1 MNGPHRHNKRS
12 HGTALSILPLLLAA
26 ALLLP
31 ACIPTM
37 PAHGQEEGLF
47 GQRVKPGGNKRI
59 AADVFARG
67 SAYQMRGLYADAI
80 QEYEKAL
87 RYDESATIHLVLA
100 ECYMELDDL
109 QNADLHIR
117 AGLELN
123 PDFLPLYE
131 AQGRL
136 FLYNSRIDLA
146 IESFRYL
153 DEHQP
158 HALSPKVTLARLYE
172 LRDLDTAIMLYE
184 EVLERRESEY
194 QDENFPILAKLA
206 DLYEATGDSTRYIE
220 VLEKM
225 NASTTALDYLPFQL
239 MQAYTAR
246 GDLAKAHELMLN
258 AAYTVPVND
267 VDYYLASYAGILLD
281 RVDTVDTHAQE
292 IDEYTAFME
301 EVKAPGWLAPYYA
314 ALLLYDSGRRDEAER
329 YFDKVLAQADSLEE
343 VPIRVALHYLRS
355 EQYMRAIDLLSRRED
370 SYPENPEYPFYQG
383 LAWQQFG
390 DNKRAAEELERAA
403 RIAPDFVDAWVQ
415 LGIIYSVMAD
425 HARSDSAYERALE
438 LAPDNALINNNYA
451 YALSER
457 GVQLERARRMA
468 EGALAGE
475 PDNASYLD
483 TMGWIYFQLGQYE
496 RALTYIRRSVDIDP
510 FSATVY
516 EHLGDCYAKLGETDK
531 ARVSWQRALDLEPDR
546 NSTLERLGRGGG

>member
-1 MNGPHRHNKRS
+1 MNGPHGHKKRS
-12 HGTALSILPLLLAA
+12 QRTALGILPILIA

-37 PAHGQEEGLF
+37 PAHTQEDGLF
-47 GQRVKPGGNKRI
+47 TQRARRGGNKRI

-67 SAYQMRGLYADAI
+67 STYQMRGLYADAI
-80 QEYEKAL
+80 QEFEKAL
-87 RYDESATIHLVLA
+87 KYDESAAIHLALA

-109 QNADLHIR
+109 LNAGIHIR
-117 AGLELN
+117 NGLELN

-136 FLYNSRIDLA
+136 HLYNSRIDLA
-146 IESFRYL
+146 IDSFRFL
-153 DEHQP
+153 DERQP
-158 HALSPKVTLARLYE
+158 HSLTPKVTLARLYE

-225 NASTTALDYLPFQL
+225 NESTTALDYLPFQL

-246 GDLAKAHELMLN
+246 DDLAKAHALMQS

-267 VDYYLASYAGILLD
+267 VDYYLASYAGLLLN
-281 RVDTVDTHAQE
+281 RVDTVNTHSRE
-292 IDEYTAFME
+292 IDEYTEFIE
-301 EVKAPGWLAPYYA
+301 QVNAPGWLAPYYA
-314 ALLLYDSGRRDEAER
+314 ALLLYDSGRRNQAER
-329 YFDKVLAQADSLEE
+329 YFDIVLDRADSLEE

-355 EQYMRAIDLLSRRED
+355 EQYMRAIDLLSRHEEKF
-370 SYPENPEYPFYQG
+370 PENPEYPFYQG
-383 LAWQQFG
+383 MAWQQFG
-390 DNKRAAEELERAA
+390 DNQRAVEEMTRAA

-415 LGIIYSVMAD
+415 LGNLYSILLD
-425 HARSDSAYERALE
+425 HADSDAAYERALE

-457 GVQLERARRMA
+457 GVQLERAQRMA
-468 EGALAGE
+468 ESALAGD

-510 FSATVY
+510 ASATVY
-516 EHLGDCYAKLGETDK
+516 EHLGDCYARLGETDK
-531 ARVSWQRALDLEPDR
+531 ARDSWLRALELEPDR
-546 NSTLERLGRGGG
+546 DSTMERLGRGGG

>member
-1 MNGPHRHNKRS
+1 M
-12 HGTALSILPLLLAA
+12 LAA

-37 PAHGQEEGLF
+37 PAPTQEDGLF
-47 GQRVKPGGNKRI
+47 MQRARRGGNKRI

-67 SAYQMRGLYADAI
+67 STYQMRGLYADAI
-80 QEYEKAL
+80 QEFEKAL
-87 RYDESATIHLVLA
+87 KYDESAAIHLALA

-109 QNADLHIR
+109 FNAGQHIR
-117 AGLELN
+117 SGLELN

-136 FLYNSRIDLA
+136 HLYNSRIDLA
-146 IESFRYL
+146 IKSFRLL
-153 DEHQP
+153 DERQP
-158 HALSPKVTLARLYE
+158 HSLTPKVTLARLYE
-172 LRDLDTAIMLYE
+172 MRDLDTAIMLYE
-184 EVLERRESEY
+184 EVLDRRESEY

-246 GDLAKAHELMLN
+246 DDLAKAHALMHS

-267 VDYYLASYAGILLD
+267 VDYYLASYAGLLLN
-281 RVDTVDTHAQE
+281 RVDTIDTHTEE
-292 IDEYTAFME
+292 IDEYTAFIE
-301 EVKAPGWLAPYYA
+301 EVNAPGWLAPYYA
-314 ALLLYDSGRRDEAER
+314 ALLLYDSGRRDQAER
-329 YFDKVLAQADSLEE
+329 YFDKVLERADSLEE

-355 EQYMRAIDLLSRRED
+355 EQYMRAIDLLSRHEEKF
-370 SYPENPEYPFYQG
+370 PENPEYPFYQG
-383 LAWQQFG
+383 MAWQQFG
-390 DNKRAAEELERAA
+390 DNQRAVEELTRAAQ
-403 RIAPDFVDAWVQ
+403 IAPDFVDAWVQ
-415 LGIIYSVMAD
+415 LGNLYSILLN
-425 HARSDSAYERALE
+425 HAESDAAYERALE
-438 LAPDNALINNNYA
+438 LAPENALINNNYA

-457 GVQLERARRMA
+457 GVQLEHAQRMA
-468 EGALAGE
+468 ESALAGD

-510 FSATVY
+510 TSATVY

-531 ARVSWQRALDLEPDR
+531 ARDSWLRALELEPDR
-546 NSTLERLGRGGG
+546 DSTMERLGRGGG

>member
-1 MNGPHRHNKRS
+1 MNGPHGHKKRS
-12 HGTALSILPLLLAA
+12 QRTALGILPILIA

-37 PAHGQEEGLF
+37 PAHTQEDGLF
-47 GQRVKPGGNKRI
+47 TQRARRGGNKRI

-67 SAYQMRGLYADAI
+67 STYQMRGLYADAI
-80 QEYEKAL
+80 QEFEKAL
-87 RYDESATIHLVLA
+87 KYDESAAIHLALA

-109 QNADLHIR
+109 LNAGIHIR
-117 AGLELN
+117 NGLELN

-136 FLYNSRIDLA
+136 HLYNSRIDLA
-146 IESFRYL
+146 IDSFRFL
-153 DEHQP
+153 DERQP
-158 HALSPKVTLARLYE
+158 HSLTPKVTLARLYE

-225 NASTTALDYLPFQL
+225 NESTTALDYLPFQL

-246 GDLAKAHELMLN
+246 DDLAKAHALMQS

-267 VDYYLASYAGILLD
+267 VDYYLASYAGLLLN
-281 RVDTVDTHAQE
+281 RVDTVNTHSRE
-292 IDEYTAFME
+292 IDEYTEFIE
-301 EVKAPGWLAPYYA
+301 QVNAPGWLAPYYA
-314 ALLLYDSGRRDEAER
+314 ALLLYDSGRRNQAER
-329 YFDKVLAQADSLEE
+329 YFDIVLDRADSLEE

-355 EQYMRAIDLLSRRED
+355 EQYMRAIDLLSRHEEKF
-370 SYPENPEYPFYQG
+370 PENPEYPFYQG
-383 LAWQQFG
+383 MAWQQFG
-390 DNKRAAEELERAA
+390 DNQRAVEEMTRAA

-415 LGIIYSVMAD
+415 LGNLYSILLD
-425 HARSDSAYERALE
+425 HAESDAAYERALE

-457 GVQLERARRMA
+457 GVQLERAQRMA
-468 EGALAGE
+468 ESALAGD

-510 FSATVY
+510 ASATVY

-531 ARVSWQRALDLEPDR
+531 ARDSWLRALELEPDR
-546 NSTLERLGRGGG
+546 DSTMERLGRGGG